1 MMHTGGFKGL
11 SPLDDRTN
19 EKFAENEEFH
29 RLVVAAV
36 GAAEIAKYREKDQGR
51 SLGERRTSQ

>member
-1 MMHTGGFKGL
+1 MMHTGDFKGQ

-19 EKFAENEEFH
+19 EKIAENEEFH

-51 SLGERRTSQ
+51 SRGE